1 MEAKAVMPTRVT
13 YTVVIKGLCKQW
25 KLQES
30 VKLLEDMR
38 AKGLTPDQITYNTII
53 QCFCKARDLSKAFQL
68 HDEMLLHNLEPSP
81 VTYNV
86 LINGLCVY
94 GDLKDADK
102 LLLSLEDQ
110 KYKRIL
116 CAAVI
121 VKYLGP
127 SLFGYLSG

>member
-1 MEAKAVMPTRVT
+1 
-13 YTVVIKGLCKQW
+13 
-25 KLQES
+25 
-30 VKLLEDMR
+30 MR

-110 KYKRIL
+110 KEK
-116 CAAVI
+116 
-121 VKYLGP
+121 
-127 SLFGYLSG
+127 